1 MKTARD
7 AQALLDEAVRLE
19 RSGAGRQALE
29 KYLASWALTR
39 SAAIADRIDQLSKAL
54 EPSLPVV
61 DVTGAGGF
69 KAAVAKRISASSSLD
84 VGPVLT
90 LLRLRQ
96 RSAGALF
103 VGEQLIS
110 MLRRHPDDPRLTR
123 AAWEACRNLRIS
135 HATATGR
142 STFLQLCTLAVAA
155 RDPRFSPGLIDESRA
170 ALGAFPTRD
179 ATGAQETRAL
189 RALAESDDA
198 AEVAAEPAWV
208 TRALAKQRHE
218 LRPLGALLDAVFAAP
233 DDVARRLVYADA
245 LQECGDPRGEFIAL
259 QCSRGEGKV
268 SAREKE
274 LLRNHGRAWLG
285 EHEKGIERDG
295 LVFRRGFVA
304 TARVRWKHA
313 LVGPQWATIEALD
326 LPESYGGRG
335 DAALVCEFLRRDD
348 LRVLRALWV
357 TSDCVAPLKR
367 RLPNLACLGLSGD
380 LDDRTLGFFPQ
391 IRRFETHTLDAS
403 AAKSLLRRCPSL
415 EAVHLGSAEGVPLLR
430 GSVPHVELSMR
441 LGVEEPKLPL
451 VFVLRGERLDQLE
464 VGTLG
469 RRLPEWAP
477 GFVEQWVGQLPRGFV
492 SSVTLAPELDLPW
505 LRQRV
510 RPCVKK
516 GGEWLVREV
525 RVPSWQDI
533 VWPQAATAA
542 PAS

>member
-7 AQALLDEAVRLE
+7 ARALLDEAVLLE

-29 KYLASWALTR
+29 QYLASWVLVR
-39 SAAIADRIDQLSKAL
+39 SAAIADRIDHLSKAL

-69 KAAVAKRISASSSLD
+69 KAAVVKRISASSTLD

-96 RSAGALF
+96 RAAGALF

-110 MLRRHPDDPRLTR
+110 MLRRHPHDPRLTR

-135 HATATGR
+135 QATATGR
-142 STFLQLCTLAVAA
+142 STFLQLCGLALAV
-155 RDPRFSPGLIDESRA
+155 RDPRFSPGLIDEARA

-179 ATGAQETRAL
+179 AKGQHETRAL
-189 RALAESDDA
+189 QTLAESAA

-208 TRALAKQRHE
+208 AQVLATTQKQE
-218 LRPLGALLDAVFAAP
+218 PRPLSALLEAVFAAP

-245 LQECGDPRGEFIAL
+245 LQEMGDPRGEFIAL
-259 QCSRGEGKV
+259 QCSRGGGKV

-295 LVFRRGFVA
+295 LEFRRGFIA
-304 TARVRWKHA
+304 AARVRWKHA

-326 LPESYGGRG
+326 LPQTYGGRE

-357 TSDCVAPLKR
+357 TSDCLAPLKR
-367 RLPNLACLGLSGD
+367 RLPNLACLGLSEEV
-380 LDDRTLGFFPQ
+380 DDRTLGFFPRL
-391 IRRFETHTLDAS
+391 RRFETHTLDAS
-403 AAKSLLRRCPSL
+403 AAKSLVRRCPSL
-415 EAVHLGSAEGVPLLR
+415 EVVHLRSAEGVPLLS
-430 GSVPHVELSMR
+430 GSVRQVELSMR
-441 LGVEEPKLPL
+441 SGLEQPKLPL

-464 VGTLG
+464 VVTLG

-477 GFVEQWVGQLPRGFV
+477 GFVEQWVAQLPRGFV
-492 SSVTLAPELDLPW
+492 SSVTLAPEVDLPW

-516 GGEWLVREV
+516 GGEWLVREA
-525 RVPSWQDI
+525 RVPSWQDV
-533 VWPQAATAA
+533 VWATGDS
-542 PAS
+542 AS